1 MASNIQIAP
10 SLLSADFS
18 RLGEDIKMVEQ
29 AGADVIH
36 YDVMDAHFVPN
47 LTIGPLVL
55 KDIRKCTELPI
66 DVHLMIDNP
75 DEYIPQ
81 FAKAGADW
89 ISFHVEASKD
99 SLASIK
105 LIKSHNVKAGIV
117 IKPKTP
123 ISAIAHVLDQV
134 DFVLI
139 MTVEP
144 GFGGQSLIPDC
155 LEKGRELRKSL
166 DDRNLQHIPIE
177 VDGGVK
183 LDNLQEVIGAG
194 FEIIVAGSAVF
205 NAEKPAE
212 VVKAM
217 KAKG

>member
-1 MASNIQIAP
+1 MTSNIQIAP
-10 SLLSADFS
+10 SILSADFS
-18 RLGEDIKMVEQ
+18 KLGEEIKMVEQ

-55 KDIRKCTELPI
+55 KDIRKCTSLPI
-66 DVHLMIDNP
+66 DVHLMIQDP
-75 DEYIPQ
+75 DEYIPL

-99 SLASIK
+99 SSKSIE
-105 LIKSHNVKAGIV
+105 LIKENGAKAGIV
-117 IKPKTP
+117 IKPNTP
-123 ISAIAHVLDQV
+123 LASIEDFLAEV

-144 GFGGQSLIPDC
+144 GFGGQALIPDC
-155 LEKGRELRKSL
+155 LEKATKLKEIRSSRGL
-166 DDRNLQHIPIE
+166 NFGIE

-183 LDNLQEVIGAG
+183 LENLQEVIDSGC
-194 FEIIVAGSAVF
+194 EIIVAGSAIF
-205 NAEKPAE
+205 NAQDPAQT
-212 VVKAM
+212 VQDM
-217 KAKG
+217 KALG